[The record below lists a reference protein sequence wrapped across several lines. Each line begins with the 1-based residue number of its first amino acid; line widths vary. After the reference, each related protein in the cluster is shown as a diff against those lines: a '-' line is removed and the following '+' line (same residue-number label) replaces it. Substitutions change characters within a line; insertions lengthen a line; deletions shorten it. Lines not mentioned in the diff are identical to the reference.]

1 MGEEAVMADGQRL
14 STRILVGLDL
24 FRGEDPKSLEW
35 LMHSCIVRSLQP
47 GEKLIEPER
56 DNDSLYIILAGQ
68 AEVRFTHDESSSRVF
83 LGPGECAGEMSI
95 IEGGLPSA
103 TVVAYSQCQVLVI
116 DADAVLL
123 LIDQSPMVAH
133 NLLHIL
139 STRMRRNNLAL
150 VQSHAQQRIHKREA
164 MIDPLTGLYNRRWMQ
179 STLPRI
185 VDRCA
190 RARESLAL
198 LMIDTDHFKSYN
210 DAHGHAAGDRLLS
223 FIARTITESFRSSD
237 YACRY
242 GGDEFVVVLPQA
254 GPTKALQIAEQV
266 CHSVRKRPPHAGDS
280 YLAYPSSVSV
290 GIASLGT
297 GMNLWQLLASADS
310 ALYRAKTAGRGTV
323 SN

>member
-1 MGEEAVMADGQRL
+1 MDKEPVVADGQSL
-14 STRILVGLDL
+14 STRILSGLDL

-35 LMHSCIVRSLQP
+35 VMQSCVVRSLLP
-47 GEKLIEPER
+47 GEKLIEPNC
-56 DNDSLYIILAGQ
+56 DNDSLYIILAGR
-68 AEVRFTHDESSSRVF
+68 AEVRFTHDDSSSRVF
-83 LGPGECAGEMSI
+83 LEPGECAGEMSI

-116 DADAVLL
+116 DAEVVWG
-123 LIDQSPMVAH
+123 LIEQSPMVAH

-150 VQSHAQQRIHKREA
+150 VRSHAQQRIHKREA
-164 MIDPLTGLYNRRWMQ
+164 LIDPLTGLYNRRWMQ

-185 VDRCA
+185 VDRYA
-190 RARESLAL
+190 RAGESLAL

-210 DAHGHAAGDRLLS
+210 DEHGHLAGDRLLA
-223 FIARTITESFRSSD
+223 FIARTITGSFRSSD

-254 GPTKALQIAEQV
+254 GPAKALQIAEQV
-266 CHSVRKRPPHAGDS
+266 CHSVRKQPPQAGDR
-280 YLAYPSSVSV
+280 YLEYPSSVSV
-290 GIASLGT
+290 GIALLGT

-310 ALYRAKTAGRGTV
+310 ALYRAKTAGRGTAAY
-323 SN
+323 